1 MNFYFD
7 LIQIL
12 MPFVQE
18 AQEAAMNV
26 RLARDILSLFVVPFE
41 ILSERRD

>member
-7 LIQIL
+7 LIQILPL

-26 RLARDILSLFVVPFE
+26 RHAGDILRLFVVP
-41 ILSERRD
+41 LSFK

>member
-26 RLARDILSLFVVPFE
+26 RLARDMHIKFICSS
-41 ILSERRD
+41 I

>member
-26 RLARDILSLFVVPFE
+26 RHAGDILRLFVVP
-41 ILSERRD
+41 LSFK